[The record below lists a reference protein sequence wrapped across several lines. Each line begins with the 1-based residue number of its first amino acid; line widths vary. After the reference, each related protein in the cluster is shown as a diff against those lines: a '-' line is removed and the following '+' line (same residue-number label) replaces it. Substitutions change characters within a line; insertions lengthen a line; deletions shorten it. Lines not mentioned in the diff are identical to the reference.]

1 MHKFPKKPGF
11 KTWIKKIPWKAIL
24 AIIVIVSALT
34 VGSVLIW
41 VSTFKIPDLATLRAQ
56 ALVQS
61 TKIYDRT
68 GNTLLYDLNPN
79 VKRTV
84 VPFDQISKYVKDAT
98 LSIEDPSFYSH
109 SGVQPTAIIRAGLV
123 DLFSGSFKEGGSTIT
138 QQVVKNSLLT
148 TDKTISRK
156 IKEWVLSIR
165 LEQIADKD
173 TIFNLYLNSNSYG
186 GNHFGIE
193 EASEAFL
200 GKHAADLDIAESA
213 YLAAIPQAP
222 THYSPYGKY
231 VKDLETRK
239 NLVLKRMLDN
249 KFISQDEYNKALTEK
264 VTFQPGGNQGIKA
277 PHFVMFIKSY
287 LEAKYGEDKVQS
299 GGLKVITTLDYTMQQ
314 KGEEL
319 AKKYALQ
326 NVTQFN
332 ASNLALAAIDPKT
345 GQILTMV
352 GSRDYFDKTID
363 GNFNVVTAPN
373 RQPGS
378 TFKPFVYAESF
389 IQGYTPETLMFDA
402 KIQFSTACGSS
413 DLSSTPPCYSPND
426 YSGTFQGPM
435 TVRNALGG
443 SVNVPAV
450 EMLYMV
456 GINKALELSKAM
468 GITSLTDSNQYGLT
482 LVLGGGEVS
491 PIDMTSAYGVFAT
504 GGIRN
509 PYTGIL
515 SVQDSD
521 GTMLEQYTQNSTQ
534 VLPEQTALQ
543 ISDILNDNNARASEY
558 GLNSPLYFPGKD
570 VAVKTGTTNNF
581 VDAWI
586 IGYTPNVVV
595 TAWAGNNSGKPMA
608 KKIAGFIVAPFWRA
622 FMDDILPTLPD
633 EQFKTPD
640 PVDQTI
646 KPILRG
652 VWPTTLFTAFSST
665 TGEVLNDGTH
675 NIVPKEHS
683 LLYYVNRG
691 DPLGP
696 PPSNP
701 GNDSQFQS
709 WEYGVRNWFATHEA
723 PVLPTGQDSQATSTA
738 TTSSQ

>member
-1 MHKFPKKPGF
+1 MKKKSLF
-11 KTWIKKIPWKAIL
+11 KKIPWKMIL
-24 AIIVIVSALT
+24 ALIVVITAFT
-34 VGSVLIW
+34 VGGVLIW

-56 ALVQS
+56 ALVES

-79 VKRTV
+79 IKRTV
-84 VPFDQISKYVKDAT
+84 VPFDQISQHVKDAT
-98 LSIEDPSFYSH
+98 LAIEDASFYSH
-109 SGVQPTAIIRAGLV
+109 AGIRPLAIIRAAIV
-123 DLFSGSFKEGGSTIT
+123 NLFSGSFKEGGSTIT
-138 QQVVKNSLLT
+138 QQVVKNSLLSS
-148 TDKTISRK
+148 DKTISRK

-173 TIFNLYLNSNSYG
+173 TILNLYLNSNSYG

-231 VKDLETRK
+231 KQDLENRK
-239 NLVLKRMLDN
+239 NLVLRKMLDN
-249 KFISQDEYNKALTEK
+249 KFISKTEYDQAMAEK
-264 VTFQPGGNQGIKA
+264 VTFQSGGNQGIKA
-277 PHFVMFIKSY
+277 PHFVMFIKAY
-287 LEAKYGEDKVQS
+287 LENKYGVDKVES

-326 NVTQFN
+326 NEVNFN
-332 ASNLALAAIDPKT
+332 ASNDALVALDPKT

-352 GSRDYFDKTID
+352 GSRDYFDNKID

-389 IQGYTPETLMFDA
+389 NEGYTQDTLMFDA
-402 KIQFSTACGSS
+402 KIQFSTACPPDNLTSVA
-413 DLSSTPPCYSPND
+413 PCYSPND
-426 YSGTFQGPM
+426 FSGTFQGPI
-435 TVRNALGG
+435 TVRNALAG

-456 GINKALELSKAM
+456 GVRKALELSKAM
-468 GITSLTDSNQYGLT
+468 GITTLTDPNQYGLT

-491 PIDMTSAYGVFAT
+491 PIDMTDAYAVFAT

-515 SVQDSD
+515 SVQDND
-521 GTMLEQYTQNSTQ
+521 GTILEQYTQNSTQ

-543 ISDILNDNNARASEY
+543 ISDILNDNVARSSEY
-558 GLNSPLYFPGKD
+558 GLDSPLYFPGKD
-570 VAVKTGTTNNF
+570 VAAKTGTTNNF

-586 IGYTPNVVV
+586 IGYTPNIVV
-595 TAWAGNNSGKPMA
+595 TAWAGNNNGTPMA

-622 FMDDILPTLPD
+622 FMDSILPSLPD
-633 EQFKTPD
+633 EQFKAPD

-652 VWPTTLFTAFSST
+652 IWPSTQGYFYSSST
-665 TGEVLNDGTH
+665 PLVFGQTQNLVYQT
-675 NIVPKEHS
+675 NIPEQHS
-683 LLYYVNRG
+683 LLYYVDRK

-696 PPSNP
+696 APVHPE
-701 GNDSQFQS
+701 NDAQFAN
-709 WEYGVRNWFATHEA
+709 WEYGVRNWFTTNGAIS
-723 PVLPTGQDSQATSTA
+723 PTVNFATSTPA
-738 TTSSQ
+738 TAPIN

>member
-1 MHKFPKKPGF
+1 MQKKSLVRR
-11 KTWIKKIPWKAIL
+11 IPWKAIL
-24 AIIVIVSALT
+24 AIIVIVTALT
-34 VGSVLIW
+34 IGSVLIW

-84 VPFDQISKYVKDAT
+84 VPFDQISQHLKDAT
-98 LSIEDPSFYSH
+98 LAIEDATFYSH
-109 SGVQPTAIIRAGLV
+109 AGIRPLAIVRAAIAN
-123 DLFSGSFKEGGSTIT
+123 FFAGSFKEGGSTIT
-138 QQVVKNSLLT
+138 QQVVKNSLLN

-173 TIFNLYLNSNSYG
+173 TILNLYLNSNSYG

-200 GKHAADLDIAESA
+200 GKHAADLDITESA

-231 VKDLETRK
+231 VQDLENRK
-239 NLVLKRMLDN
+239 NLVLKKMLEN
-249 KFISQDEYNKALTEK
+249 KFISQNEYIEAMAEK
-264 VTFQPGGNQGIKA
+264 VTFQTGGNQGIKA

-287 LEAKYGEDKVQS
+287 LENKYGEDKVLS

-326 NVTQFN
+326 NEKNYN
-332 ASNLALAAIDPKT
+332 ASNDALVAIDPKT

-352 GSRDYFDKTID
+352 GSRDYFDAKID
-363 GNFNVVTAPN
+363 GNFNVATAPN

-378 TFKPFVYAESF
+378 TFKPFIYSESF
-389 IQGYTPETLMFDA
+389 NQGYTPDTLMFDA
-402 KIQFSTACGSS
+402 KIQFSTSCTADNLTSVS
-413 DLSSTPPCYSPND
+413 PCYSPND
-426 YSGTFQGPM
+426 YSGTFVGPIS
-435 TVRNALGG
+435 VRNALAG

-468 GITSLTDSNQYGLT
+468 GITSLTNSNQYGLT

-515 SVQDSD
+515 SVQD
-521 GTMLEQYTQNSTQ
+521 GNGEILEQYNPNGTH

-543 ISDILNDNNARASEY
+543 ISDILNDNVARSSEY

-586 IGYTPNVVV
+586 IGYTPNIVV
-595 TAWAGNNSGKPMA
+595 TAWAGNNNGSPMA
-608 KKIAGFIVAPFWRA
+608 KKIAGFIVAPLWRA
-622 FMDDILPTLPD
+622 FMDSVLPILPD
-633 EQFKTPD
+633 EQFKAPD
-640 PVDQTI
+640 PIDQTI

-652 VWPTTLFTAFSST
+652 VWPGTQVASTTATSTISST
-665 TGEVLNDGTH
+665 TPFVTQPQGLPVQLN
-675 NIVPKEHS
+675 VPEQHS
-683 LLYYVNRG
+683 LLYYVDKK

-696 PPSNP
+696 APLRPE
-701 GNDSQFQS
+701 NDPQFVN
-709 WEYGVRNWFATHEA
+709 WEYGVKYWFATHGTMA
-723 PVLPTGQDSQATSTA
+723 TTTATSSVPTNQTNA
-738 TTSSQ
+738 L

>member
-1 MHKFPKKPGF
+1 MKKKSF
-11 KTWIKKIPWKAIL
+11 IKRVPWKAIL
-24 AIIVIVSALT
+24 AIIVIVTALT
-34 VGSVLIW
+34 VGSALIW

-68 GNTLLYDLNPN
+68 GNVLLFDLNPN
-79 VKRTV
+79 IKRTV
-84 VPFDQISKYVKDAT
+84 VPFDQISQNLKNAT
-98 LSIEDPSFYSH
+98 LAIEDASFYSH
-109 SGVQPTAIIRAGLV
+109 TGVRPLSFIRAAFVNLI
-123 DLFSGSFKEGGSTIT
+123 SGSFKEGGSTIT
-138 QQVVKNSLLT
+138 QQVIKNSLLT
-148 TDKTISRK
+148 PDKTISRK

-173 TIFNLYLNSNSYG
+173 TIFNLYLNSIPYG

-193 EASEAFL
+193 EASQAFFGKKSIDL
-200 GKHAADLDIAESA
+200 GIAESA
-213 YLAAIPQAP
+213 YLAAIPKAP

-231 VKDLETRK
+231 PKDLEARK

-249 KFISQDEYNKALTEK
+249 KFISKDEYAEAIEEK
-264 VTFQPGGNQGIKA
+264 VAFQPGGNQGIKA

-287 LEAKYGEDKVQS
+287 LENKYGVDKVES

-319 AKKYALQ
+319 AKKYGLQ
-326 NVTQFN
+326 NEKDFN
-332 ASNLALAAIDPKT
+332 ASNAALVAIDPKT

-352 GSRDYFDKTID
+352 GSRDYFDKNIN
-363 GNFNVVTAPN
+363 GNFNVVTSQN

-389 IQGYTPETLMFDA
+389 NQGYTPDTLMFDA
-402 KIQFSTACGSS
+402 KIQFSTACAPNNLTSVS
-413 DLSSTPPCYSPND
+413 PCYSPNNYD
-426 YSGTFQGPM
+426 GAFRGPIS
-435 TVRNALGG
+435 VRNALAG

-456 GINKALELSKAM
+456 GINKAIELSKAM

-491 PIDMTSAYGVFAT
+491 PIDMTDAYGVFAT

-509 PYTGIL
+509 PHTGIL
-515 SVQDSD
+515 SVQDND
-521 GTMLEQYTQNSTQ
+521 GAVLEQYTQNSTQ
-534 VLPEQTALQ
+534 ILPEQTALQ
-543 ISDILNDNNARASEY
+543 ISDILNDNVARSSEY

-586 IGYTPNVVV
+586 VGYTPNVVV
-595 TAWAGNNSGKPMA
+595 TAWAGNNDGAPMA
-608 KKIAGFIVAPFWRA
+608 KKIAGFIVAPLWRA
-622 FMDDILPTLPD
+622 FMNEILPTLPD

-652 VWPTTLFTAFSST
+652 IWPSTQNQTVFGNAVYST
-665 TGEVLNDGTH
+665 TTGALIQQNSG
-675 NIVPKEHS
+675 VPEQHS
-683 LLYYVNRG
+683 LLYYVDKK

-696 PPSNP
+696 APINP
-701 GNDSQFQS
+701 QNDPQFQN
-709 WEYGVRNWFATHEA
+709 WEYGVRNWFATHGSTFII
-723 PVLPTGQDSQATSTA
+723 PTVVPTTPA
-738 TTSSQ
+738 TTTTTLN

>member
-1 MHKFPKKPGF
+1 MKK
-11 KTWIKKIPWKAIL
+11 KSLIRRIPWKAIL
-24 AIIVIVSALT
+24 AVIVIITALT

-41 VSTFKIPDLATLRAQ
+41 VSTFKIPDLTTLRAQ

-68 GNTLLYDLNPN
+68 GNVLLYDLNPN

-84 VPFDQISKYVKDAT
+84 VTFDQISQHLKDAT
-98 LSIEDPSFYSH
+98 LAVEDSSFYSH
-109 SGVQPTAIIRAGLV
+109 SGVRPLAFARAALV
-123 DLFSGSFKEGGSTIT
+123 NLFSGSFKEGGSTIT
-138 QQVVKNSLLT
+138 QQVVKNSLLSS
-148 TDKTISRK
+148 DKTISRK

-173 TIFNLYLNSNSYG
+173 TIFNLYLNSISYG

-193 EASEAFL
+193 EASQAFL
-200 GKHAADLDIAESA
+200 GKHALDLNIAESA

-231 VKDLETRK
+231 PKDLEDRK
-239 NLVLKRMLDN
+239 NLVLRRMLEN
-249 KFISQDEYNKALTEK
+249 RFISQDEYNKALTEK
-264 VTFQPGGNQGIKA
+264 VTFQAGGNQGIKA
-277 PHFVMFIKSY
+277 PHFVMFIKAY
-287 LEAKYGEDKVQS
+287 LENKYGADKVES
-299 GGLKVITTLDYTMQQ
+299 GGLKVITTLDYSMQQ

-326 NVTQFN
+326 NETSYN
-332 ASNLALAAIDPKT
+332 ASNAALVAMDPKT

-352 GSRDYFDKTID
+352 GSRDYFDKKID
-363 GNFNVVTAPN
+363 GNFNVATAPN

-378 TFKPFVYAESF
+378 TFKPFIYAESF
-389 IQGYTPETLMFDA
+389 NQGYTPDTLMFDA
-402 KIQFSTACGSS
+402 KTQFSTSCRPD
-413 DLSSTPPCYSPND
+413 DLTSTAPCYSPNNYD
-426 YSGTFQGPM
+426 GTFRGPIS
-435 TVRNALGG
+435 VRNALAG

-456 GINKALELSKAM
+456 GINKALELSQAM
-468 GITSLTDSNQYGLT
+468 GITTLTDPNKYGLT

-491 PIDMTSAYGVFAT
+491 PIDMTDAYGVFAA

-521 GTMLEQYTQNSTQ
+521 GTMLEQYTPNSTQ

-543 ISDILNDNNARASEY
+543 ISDILNDNVARSSEY
-558 GLNSPLYFPGKD
+558 GLSSPLYFPGKD

-586 IGYTPNVVV
+586 IGYTPNIVV
-595 TAWAGNNSGKPMA
+595 TAWAGNNNGAPMA

-622 FMDDILPTLPD
+622 FMDAVLPTLPD
-633 EQFKTPD
+633 EQFKAPD

-646 KPILRG
+646 QPILRG
-652 VWPTTLFTAFSST
+652 VWPTVQTVLGT
-665 TGEVLNDGTH
+665 TTEQ
-675 NIVPKEHS
+675 HS
-683 LLYYVNRG
+683 LLYYVDRKN
-691 DPLGP
+691 PLGP
-696 PPSNP
+696 PPAHP
-701 GNDSQFQS
+701 ENDGQFAN
-709 WEYGVRNWFATHEA
+709 WEYGVRNWFTTQGATA
-723 PVLPTGQDSQATSTA
+723 FPISSTPSTTPTLTN
-738 TTSSQ
+738 

>member
-1 MHKFPKKPGF
+1 MKKRSL
-11 KTWIKKIPWKAIL
+11 IRKIPWKIVLVIL
-24 AIIVIVSALT
+24 FVVIALGT
-34 VGSVLIW
+34 GSILIW

-79 VKRTV
+79 IKRTV
-84 VPFDQISKYVKDAT
+84 VSFDQISQHLKDAT
-98 LSIEDPSFYSH
+98 VAIEDSSFYTH
-109 SGVQPTAIIRAGLV
+109 SGIRPTSIIRAIFV
-123 DLFSGSFKEGGSTIT
+123 DALAGSFKEGGSTIT
-138 QQVVKNSLLT
+138 QQVIKNSLLNS
-148 TDKTISRK
+148 DKTISRK

-173 TIFNLYLNSNSYG
+173 TILNLYLNSISYG
-186 GNHFGIE
+186 GNHYGVE

-222 THYSPYGKY
+222 THYSPYGSNL
-231 VKDLETRK
+231 KDLEARK
-239 NLVLKRMLDN
+239 NLVLKEMLNN
-249 KFISQDEYNKALTEK
+249 KFITASEYTAALAEK
-264 VTFQPGGNQGIKA
+264 VTFQDGGNQGIKA

-287 LEAKYGEDKVQS
+287 LENKYGEDKVQN
-299 GGLKVITTLDYTMQQ
+299 GGLKVITTLNYDMQQ
-314 KGEEL
+314 KAEDIAL
-319 AKKYALQ
+319 KYALT
-326 NVTQFN
+326 NAKTYN
-332 ASNLALAAIDPKT
+332 ASNDAIVALDPNT

-352 GSRDYFDKTID
+352 GSRDYFDSKID
-363 GNFNVVTAPN
+363 GNFNVATAPN

-389 IQGYTPETLMFDA
+389 NQGYTPDTMMFDA
-402 KIQFSTACGSS
+402 KIQFSTACAIN
-413 DLSSTPPCYSPND
+413 DLSSDPPCYSPND
-426 YSGTFQGPM
+426 YSGQFQGPIS
-435 TVRNALGG
+435 VRNALAG

-456 GINKALELSKAM
+456 GVGKALQLSQEM
-468 GITSLTDSNQYGLT
+468 GITTLTDPNQYGLT

-515 SVQDSD
+515 SVTD
-521 GTMLEQYTQNSTQ
+521 GQGNLLEQYQQNSTQ
-534 VLPEQTALQ
+534 VLPLQTALE
-543 ISDILNDNNARASEY
+543 ISDILNDNVARSSEY
-558 GLNSPLYFPGKD
+558 GLTSPLYFPGRD

-595 TAWAGNNSGKPMA
+595 TAWAGNNDGSPMA
-608 KKIAGFIVAPFWRA
+608 KKIAGFIVAPMWRA
-622 FMDDILPTLPD
+622 FMDAILPSLPD
-633 EQFKTPD
+633 EQFQAPD
-640 PVDQTI
+640 PIPQTD
-646 KPILRG
+646 KPIFQG
-652 VWPTTLFTAFSST
+652 FWQGDTSNPS
-665 TGEVLNDGTH
+665 N
-675 NIVPKEHS
+675 HS
-683 LLYYVNRG
+683 LLFWVDKN

-696 PPSNP
+696 APLQNQT
-701 GNDSQFQS
+701 DIQFPR
-709 WEYGVRNWFATHEA
+709 WEYGVQNWFATHIGSSTPA
-723 PVLPTGQDSQATSTA
+723 QTTTGPLQNGCLPGQIYNTTNGTICLTTQQSTSTI
-738 TTSSQ
+738 Q

>member
-1 MHKFPKKPGF
+1 M
-11 KTWIKKIPWKAIL
+11 PWKAIL
-24 AIIVIVSALT
+24 TIFVIVTALT
-34 VGSVLIW
+34 IGSVLIW

-56 ALVQS
+56 SLVQS

-84 VPFDQISKYVKDAT
+84 VPFDQISQHLKNAT
-98 LSIEDPSFYSH
+98 LAIEDASFYSH
-109 SGVQPTAIIRAGLV
+109 SGIRPLAIVRAAFV
-123 DLFSGSFKEGGSTIT
+123 NFFAGSFKEGGSTIT
-138 QQVVKNSLLT
+138 QQVIKNSLLNS
-148 TDKTISRK
+148 DKTISRK

-193 EASEAFL
+193 EASQAFL
-200 GKHAADLDIAESA
+200 GKHAIDLDIAESA

-231 VKDLETRK
+231 IQDLEDRK
-239 NLVLKRMLDN
+239 NLVLRRMFDN
-249 KFISQDEYNKALTEK
+249 KFISEDEYTKALTEK
-264 VTFQPGGNQGIKA
+264 VTFQTGGNQGIKA
-277 PHFVMFIKSY
+277 PHFVMFIKAY
-287 LEAKYGEDKVQS
+287 LENKYGVDKVEN
-299 GGLKVITTLDYTMQQ
+299 GGLKVITTLDYVIQQ

-326 NVTQFN
+326 NEKNFN
-332 ASNLALAAIDPKT
+332 ASNAALIAIDPKT
-345 GQILTMV
+345 GQVLTMI
-352 GSRDYFDKTID
+352 GSRDYFDKKID
-363 GNFNVVTAPN
+363 GNFNVTTAPN

-378 TFKPFVYAESF
+378 TFKPFIYSEGF
-389 IQGYTPETLMFDA
+389 NQGYTPDTLLFDA
-402 KIQFSTACGSS
+402 KIQFSTACQPN
-413 DLSSTPPCYSPND
+413 DLTSTPPCYSPND
-426 YSGTFQGPM
+426 YSGTFQGPIS
-435 TVRNALGG
+435 VRNALAG

-456 GINKALELSKAM
+456 GITKAIELSKAM
-468 GITSLTDSNQYGLT
+468 GITTLTNANQYGLT

-515 SVQDSD
+515 SVQDNS
-521 GTMLEQYTQNSTQ
+521 GAMLEQYTPNSTQ

-543 ISDILNDNNARASEY
+543 ISDILNDNVARSSEY
-558 GLNSPLYFPGKD
+558 GLSSPLYFPGKD

-586 IGYTPNVVV
+586 IGYTPNIVV
-595 TAWAGNNSGKPMA
+595 TAWAGNNDGTPMA
-608 KKIAGFIVAPFWRA
+608 KRIAGFIVAPFWRA
-622 FMDDILPTLPD
+622 FMDVVLPTLPD

-652 VWPTTLFTAFSST
+652 VWPSSQQMFYFSST
-665 TGEVLNDGTH
+665 TPLYGQLQYSQLQN
-675 NIVPKEHS
+675 VPDQHS
-683 LLYYVNRG
+683 LLFYVDRRN
-691 DPLGP
+691 PLGP
-696 PPSNP
+696 APINP
-701 GNDSQFQS
+701 ESDGQFQN
-709 WEYGVRNWFATHEA
+709 WEYGVRNWFATHGA
-723 PVLPTGQDSQATSTA
+723 ISPNLTA
-738 TTSSQ
+738 TTATTTATTTN

>member
-1 MHKFPKKPGF
+1 MNKKSI
-11 KTWIKKIPWKAIL
+11 IKLIPWKSIL
-24 AIIVIVSALT
+24 IIIFTISALA

-56 ALVQS
+56 TLVQS

-68 GNTLLYDLNPN
+68 GNTVLYDLNPN
-79 VKRTV
+79 VKRTI
-84 VPFDQISKYVKDAT
+84 VPFDQISQHLKDAT
-98 LSIEDPSFYSH
+98 LAIEDASFYSH
-109 SGVQPTAIIRAGLV
+109 SGVRPLAFIRAAFVNL
-123 DLFSGSFKEGGSTIT
+123 LSGSFKEGGSTIT
-138 QQVVKNSLLT
+138 QQVVKNSLLSS
-148 TDKTISRK
+148 DKTISRK

-173 TIFNLYLNSNSYG
+173 TIFNLYLNSISYG

-193 EASEAFL
+193 EACEAFL

-222 THYSPYGKY
+222 THYSPYGNY
-231 VKDLETRK
+231 LKDLEDRK
-239 NLVLKRMLDN
+239 NLVLKKMLEN
-249 KFISQDEYNKALTEK
+249 KFISQDEFAKASVEK
-264 VTFQPGGNQGIKA
+264 VTFQTGGNQGIKA
-277 PHFVMFIKSY
+277 PHFVMFIKDY
-287 LEAKYGEDKVQS
+287 LENKYGEDKVLN

-314 KGEEL
+314 NAETL

-326 NVTQFN
+326 NEKDFN
-332 ASNLALAAIDPKT
+332 ASNDALVALDPKT

-352 GSRDYFDKTID
+352 GSRNYFDTKIG
-363 GNFNVVTAPN
+363 GNFNVATAPN

-378 TFKPFVYAESF
+378 TFKPFIYSEAFNE
-389 IQGYTPETLMFDA
+389 GYTPDTIMFDA
-402 KIQFSTACGSS
+402 KIQFSTNCQPN

-426 YSGTFQGPM
+426 YSGTFQGPI
-435 TVRNALGG
+435 TVRNALAG

-521 GTMLEQYTQNSTQ
+521 GNILEQFTPNSTQ
-534 VLPEQTALQ
+534 VLPEQTALE
-543 ISDILNDNNARASEY
+543 ISDILNDNVARSSEY

-586 IGYTPNVVV
+586 IGYTPNIVV
-595 TAWAGNNSGKPMA
+595 TAWAGNNDGTPMA

-622 FMDDILPTLPD
+622 FMDTVLPTLPD
-633 EQFKTPD
+633 EQFKAPD

-652 VWPTTLFTAFSST
+652 VWPTIQSSSYTYNLPYPTSSST
-665 TGEVLNDGTH
+665 PFVNQFGVAEQ
-675 NIVPKEHS
+675 HS
-683 LLYYVNRG
+683 LLYYVDRK

-696 PPSNP
+696 PPIHP
-701 GNDSQFQS
+701 ENDSQFQN
-709 WEYGVRNWFATHEA
+709 WEYGVRNWFSTHGSA
-723 PVLPTGQDSQATSTA
+723 LIIPTST
-738 TTSSQ
+738 TTNAIPTTP

>member
-1 MHKFPKKPGF
+1 MRKKS
-11 KTWIKKIPWKAIL
+11 WIRRVPWRVIL
-24 AIIVIVSALT
+24 AIIFIATTLT
-34 VGSVLIW
+34 VGSTLIW

-79 VKRTV
+79 IKRTV
-84 VPFDQISKYVKDAT
+84 VPFDQISQHLKDAT
-98 LSIEDPSFYSH
+98 LAIEDATFYSH
-109 SGVQPTAIIRAGLV
+109 AGIRPLSIIRAVFANILAG
-123 DLFSGSFKEGGSTIT
+123 GFKEGGSTIT
-138 QQVVKNSLLT
+138 QQVVKNSLLSS
-148 TDKTISRK
+148 DKTISRK

-173 TIFNLYLNSNSYG
+173 TILNLYLNSNSYG

-231 VKDLETRK
+231 VKDLEDRK
-239 NLVLKRMLDN
+239 NLVLKKLLEN
-249 KFISQDEYNKALTEK
+249 KFISQDEYTKAAAEK
-264 VTFQPGGNQGIKA
+264 VTFQVGGNQGIKA
-277 PHFVMFIKSY
+277 PHFVMFIKAY
-287 LEAKYGEDKVQS
+287 LENKYGADKVES
-299 GGLKVITTLDYTMQQ
+299 GGLKVLTTLDYNMQQ

-326 NVTQFN
+326 NEVNYN
-332 ASNLALAAIDPKT
+332 ASNNALVAIDPKT

-352 GSRDYFDKTID
+352 GSRDYFDKKID
-363 GNFNVVTAPN
+363 GNFNVATAPN

-378 TFKPFVYAESF
+378 TFKPFVYSESF
-389 IQGYTPETLMFDA
+389 NQGYTPDTLMFDA
-402 KIQFSTACGSS
+402 KIQFSTACLM
-413 DLSSTPPCYSPND
+413 DNLTSTPPCYSPNN
-426 YSGTFQGPM
+426 YTGEFQGPI
-435 TVRNALGG
+435 TVRNALAG

-515 SVQDSD
+515 SIQDSE
-521 GTMLEQYTQNSTQ
+521 GAILEQYTQNSTQ
-534 VLPEQTALQ
+534 VLPEQAALQ
-543 ISDILNDNNARASEY
+543 ISDILNDNVARSSEY
-558 GLNSPLYFPGKD
+558 GLSSPLYFPGKD

-586 IGYTPNVVV
+586 IGYTPNIVV
-595 TAWAGNNSGKPMA
+595 TAWAGNNNGSPMA

-622 FMDDILPTLPD
+622 FMDAVLPTLPD
-633 EQFKTPD
+633 EQFKSPD

-652 VWPTTLFTAFSST
+652 VWPSTQIVSDIISSST
-665 TGEVLNDGTH
+665 PFNNQPQSIMEQ
-675 NIVPKEHS
+675 HS
-683 LLYYVNRG
+683 LLYYVDRK

-696 PPSNP
+696 TPLYTSN
-701 GNDSQFQS
+701 DAQFQN
-709 WEYGVRNWFATHEA
+709 WEYGVRNWFATHQI
-723 PVLPTGQDSQATSTA
+723 PTSTTTIATSTP
-738 TTSSQ
+738 TN

>member
-1 MHKFPKKPGF
+1 MKQKS
-11 KTWIKKIPWKAIL
+11 WIRRIPWKGIL
-24 AIIVIVSALT
+24 AIIVIITALT
-34 VGSVLIW
+34 VGGVLIW
-41 VSTFKIPDLATLRAQ
+41 VSTFKIPDLAALRAQ
-56 ALVQS
+56 ALSQS

-68 GNTLLYDLNPN
+68 GNTVLYDLNPN

-84 VPFDQISKYVKDAT
+84 VDFSQISQHVKDAT
-98 LSIEDPSFYSH
+98 IAIEDASFYTH
-109 SGVQPTAIIRAGLV
+109 AGIRPLAIIRAA
-123 DLFSGSFKEGGSTIT
+123 FTNFFAGSFKEGGSTIT
-138 QQVVKNSLLT
+138 QQVIKNSLLT

-173 TIFNLYLNSNSYG
+173 TILNLYLNSNSYG

-193 EASEAFL
+193 EASQAFL
-200 GKHAADLDIAESA
+200 GKHSSDLDIAESA

-231 VKDLETRK
+231 VKDLEDRK
-239 NLVLKRMLDN
+239 NLVLKKMLEN
-249 KFISQDEYNKALTEK
+249 KFISQSEYNSALAEK
-264 VTFQPGGNQGIKA
+264 VTFQAGGNQGIKA

-287 LEAKYGEDKVQS
+287 LENKYGVDKVES

-314 KGEEL
+314 KAEEL
-319 AKKYALQ
+319 AKTYALQ
-326 NVTQFN
+326 NEKQFN
-332 ASNLALAAIDPKT
+332 ASNLALVAMDPKT

-352 GSRDYFDKTID
+352 GSRDYFDKKID
-363 GNFNVVTAPN
+363 GNFNVATAPN

-389 IQGYTPETLMFDA
+389 NQGYTPDTLMFDA
-402 KIQFSTACGSS
+402 KIQFSTSCQPN
-413 DLSSTPPCYSPND
+413 DLTSVSPCYSPNN
-426 YSGTFQGPM
+426 YNNEFQGPIS
-435 TVRNALGG
+435 VRNALAG

-456 GINKALELSKAM
+456 GIDKAIELAKEM

-491 PIDMTSAYGVFAT
+491 PIDMTDAYGVFAT

-521 GTMLEQYTQNSTQ
+521 GTVLEQYTPNGTQ
-534 VLPEQTALQ
+534 VLPEQTALE
-543 ISDILNDNNARASEY
+543 ISDILNDNVARSSEY
-558 GLNSPLYFPGKD
+558 GLDSPLYFPGKD

-595 TAWAGNNSGKPMA
+595 TAWAGNNNGSPMA

-622 FMDDILPTLPD
+622 FMDTVLPTLPD
-633 EQFKTPD
+633 EQFKAPD

-652 VWPTTLFTAFSST
+652 VWPTIQTNYGLTSGTSTLYGQFQNTA
-665 TGEVLNDGTH
+665 EQ
-675 NIVPKEHS
+675 HS
-683 LLYYVNRG
+683 LLYYVDRKN
-691 DPLGP
+691 PLGP
-696 PPSNP
+696 TPIYP
-701 GNDSQFQS
+701 GNDSQFQN
-709 WEYGVRNWFATHEA
+709 WEYGVRNWFATHGA
-723 PVLPTGQDSQATSTA
+723 LPSNMPTA
-738 TTSSQ
+738 TTTPTN

>member
-1 MHKFPKKPGF
+1 MRKKS
-11 KTWIKKIPWKAIL
+11 WIRRVPWKTIL
-24 AIIVIVSALT
+24 AIIFIVTALT
-34 VGSVLIW
+34 VGSMLIW
-41 VSTFKIPDLATLRAQ
+41 VSTFKIPDLTTLRAQ

-68 GNTLLYDLNPN
+68 GDTLLYDLNPN

-84 VPFDQISKYVKDAT
+84 VPFDQISQNLKNAT
-98 LSIEDPSFYSH
+98 IAIEDASFYSH
-109 SGVQPTAIIRAGLV
+109 AGVRPLAFIRAAFVNL
-123 DLFSGSFKEGGSTIT
+123 LSGSFKEGGSTIT
-138 QQVVKNSLLT
+138 QQVIKNSLLSS
-148 TDKTISRK
+148 DKTISRK

-173 TIFNLYLNSNSYG
+173 TILNLYLNSISYG
-186 GNHFGIE
+186 GNHFGVE
-193 EASEAFL
+193 EASQAFL

-222 THYSPYGKY
+222 THYSPYGSNL
-231 VKDLETRK
+231 KDLEDRK
-239 NLVLKRMLDN
+239 NLVLKKMLEN
-249 KFISQDEYNKALTEK
+249 KFISQDDYAKAVAEK
-264 VTFQPGGNQGIKA
+264 VAFQTGGNQGIKA

-287 LEAKYGEDKVQS
+287 LENKYGVDKVEN
-299 GGLKVITTLDYTMQQ
+299 GGLKIITTLDYTMQQ

-326 NVTQFN
+326 NEKDFN
-332 ASNLALAAIDPKT
+332 ASNTALVALDPKT

-352 GSRDYFDKTID
+352 GSRDYFDTKIE
-363 GNFNVVTAPN
+363 GNFNVATAPN

-378 TFKPFVYAESF
+378 TFKPFIYSESF
-389 IQGYTPETLMFDA
+389 NEGYTPDTLMFDA
-402 KIQFSTACGSS
+402 KIQFSTACPADNLTS
-413 DLSSTPPCYSPND
+413 DAPCYSPND
-426 YSGTFQGPM
+426 YSGTFQGPISI
-435 TVRNALGG
+435 RNALAG

-450 EMLYMV
+450 EMLYLV
-456 GINKALELSKAM
+456 GIDKAIELSRAM
-468 GITSLTDSNQYGLT
+468 GITTLTDANQYGLT

-515 SVQDSD
+515 SVQNSD
-521 GTMLEQYTQNSTQ
+521 GTILEQYTPNSTQ

-543 ISDILNDNNARASEY
+543 ISDILNDNVARSSEY
-558 GLNSPLYFPGKD
+558 GLSSPLYFPGKD

-586 IGYTPNVVV
+586 IGYTPNIVV
-595 TAWAGNNSGKPMA
+595 TAWAGNNDGTPMA

-622 FMDDILPTLPD
+622 FMDAVLPTLPD
-633 EQFKTPD
+633 EQFKAPD

-652 VWPTTLFTAFSST
+652 VWPSSQQRLLTPSANAFPQQQQSIP
-665 TGEVLNDGTH
+665 EQ
-675 NIVPKEHS
+675 HS
-683 LLYYVNRG
+683 LLYYVDKK

-696 PPSNP
+696 APAYP
-701 GNDSQFQS
+701 GNDPQFQN
-709 WEYGVRNWFATHEA
+709 WEYGVRNWFATGGVINPKLITPA
-723 PVLPTGQDSQATSTA
+723 SVPVGATSTQ
-738 TTSSQ
+738 TN